1 MSKFLEF
8 AAAAALA
15 LAVSAASAW
24 AAGDAASGEKLFK
37 RCAACHAVGEDA
49 KNKVG
54 PQLNDVIGRAAGTA
68 EGFKYSKAMAEAGEG
83 GTVWNEAT
91 LDAYLADPKGYIKGN
106 RMSFAGLRKDGE
118 RADVIAYLKTFSAET
133 SSGAAQPAAA
143 ASPEAAPAAEPAAEP
158 ASPAQPAA
166 PAQLGAV
173 AAPAS
178 AKDAPLPD
186 HGVFHLGRAATPEEI
201 AAWDIDVRPDGS
213 GLPEGRGTVAEGEA
227 IFTETCAVCHGDFGE
242 GRDRWP
248 VLAGGYDTLTAERP
262 EKTIGSYWPYLS
274 TVYDYVRRAMPFG
287 DARSLSDD
295 DVYAI
300 TAYLLYLNDVVTDE
314 AFELSKQNFTSVRL
328 PNEENFFMDDRDEEA
343 HNVGQGE
350 PCMTDC
356 KPGPVEITARARVL
370 DVTPDGDEDNQGA
383 GAVD

>member
-8 AAAAALA
+8 AAVAGLALTFAAAP
-15 LAVSAASAW
+15 AW
-24 AAGDAASGEKLFK
+24 AEGDAAKGEKVFK
-37 RCAACHAVGEDA
+37 RCAACHAVGEGA

-54 PQLNDVIGRAAGTA
+54 PHLNDVVGRIAGTA
-68 EGFKYSKAMAEAGEG
+68 DGFKYSRAMVEAGAG
-83 GTVWNEAT
+83 GTVWDDKT
-91 LDAYLADPKGYIKGN
+91 LDAFLADPKGYIKGN

-118 RADVIAYLKTFSAET
+118 RADVVAYLKTFSTA
-133 SSGAAQPAAA
+133 SSGAEQPAAA
-143 ASPEAAPAAEPAAEP
+143 ASPGAAPAAEPIP
-158 ASPAQPAA
+158 PAQQAAAAA
-166 PAQLGAV
+166 PAR
-173 AAPAS
+173 
-178 AKDAPLPD
+178 DAPLPD

-201 AAWDIDVRPDGS
+201 AAWDIDVRPDGT

-227 IFTETCAVCHGDFGE
+227 VFAEACAVCHGDFGE

-248 VLAGGYDTLTAERP
+248 VLAGGQDTLTDERP
-262 EKTIGSYWPYLS
+262 QKTIGSYWPYLS

-314 AFELSKQNFTSVRL
+314 EFELSKENFTSIRL
-328 PNEENFFMDDRDEEA
+328 PNEDNFFMDDREEEA
-343 HNVGQGE
+343 HYAQKGE
-350 PCMTDC
+350 ACMADC
-356 KPGPVEITARARVL
+356 KPAVEITQRARVL
-370 DVTPDGDEDNQGA
+370 DVTPDSGDDEQGV

>member
-1 MSKFLEF
+1 MSKFLKVAAAAGLALAF
-8 AAAAALA
+8 AAAP
-15 LAVSAASAW
+15 AW
-24 AAGDAASGEKLFK
+24 AEGDAANGEKVFK

-49 KNKVG
+49 KHKIG
-54 PQLNDVIGRAAGTA
+54 PHLNDVVGRTAGAA
-68 EGFKYSKAMAEAGEG
+68 EGFRYSKSMIEAGESG
-83 GTVWNEAT
+83 VAWSDET

-106 RMSFAGLRKDGE
+106 RMSFAGLRKDDE
-118 RADVIAYLKTFSAET
+118 RADVIAYLKTFSAQA
-133 SSGAAQPAAA
+133 SSGAAAPAAA
-143 ASPEAAPAAEPAAEP
+143 AEPAQAGR
-158 ASPAQPAA
+158 QAA
-166 PAQLGAV
+166 AV
-173 AAPAS
+173 AALAN

-186 HGVFHLGRAATPEEI
+186 HGVFHLGRGATPEEV
-201 AAWDIDVRPDGS
+201 AAWNIDVRPDGA

-227 IFTETCAVCHGDFGE
+227 IFAEACASCHGDFGE

-248 VLAGGYDTLTAERP
+248 VLAGGQDSLMADRP
-262 EKTIGSYWPYLS
+262 VKTIGSYWPYLS